1 MSSLSLV
8 ELIDATEMADQ
19 HQSTFEL
26 PELEMLQEV
35 DVDWIL
41 KVCDGRERFWTSVIA
56 IKIDENNF
64 FDTEITAKIDNNL
77 MYSTEY
83 NYGDTIKYKL
93 RNVYC
98 IKRPVA
104 ERVET
109 IITLLRELN
118 MTEEHIRIFLIHYMD
133 KI

>member
-1 MSSLSLV
+1 MSSL

-35 DVDWIL
+35 DVDWVL
-41 KVCDGRERFWTSVIA
+41 KVCDGRERFWTSVVS
-56 IKIDENNF
+56 IKKDNNI
-64 FDTEITAKIDNNL
+64 FDTEITAKIDNRL
-77 MYSTEY
+77 LFSTEY
-83 NYGDTIKYKL
+83 NYGDIIKYKL

-104 ERVET
+104 ERVENLT
-109 IITLLRELN
+109 NLLRQLGMN
-118 MTEEHIRIFLIHYMD
+118 QDQIGLFLLYNMD

>member
-1 MSSLSLV
+1 MSSLD
-8 ELIDATEMADQ
+8 LIDATEMADQ

-35 DVDWIL
+35 DVDWVL
-41 KVCDGRERFWTSVIA
+41 KVCDGRERFWTSVVS
-56 IKIDENNF
+56 IKKDNNI
-64 FDTEITAKIDNNL
+64 FDTEITAKIDNRL
-77 MYSTEY
+77 LFSTEY
-83 NYGDTIKYKL
+83 NYGDIIKYKL

-104 ERVET
+104 ERVENLT
-109 IITLLRELN
+109 NLLRQLGMN
-118 MTEEHIRIFLIHYMD
+118 QDQIGLFLLYNMD